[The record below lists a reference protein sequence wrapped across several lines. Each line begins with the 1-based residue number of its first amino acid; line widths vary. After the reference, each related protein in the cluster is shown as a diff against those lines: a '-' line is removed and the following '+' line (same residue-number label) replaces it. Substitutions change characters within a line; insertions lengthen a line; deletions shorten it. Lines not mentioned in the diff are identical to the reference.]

1 MNQNK
6 DTINDVNTSNN
17 TTSDT
22 NAKNGKTS
30 SDTDTTTNTAKDTTN
45 TAKDT
50 TNTKDTINTTKDTI
64 NDVNTSNDNTALS
77 VKLISESPVGIIM
90 SDVET
95 HEIYYTNE
103 AFRRIMHLS
112 DDNYLGKK
120 CYKYVRNDDE
130 PCSNCAAH
138 KLKIG
143 ESCERINSFPQDGIY
158 LSTRSR
164 LTTWNGHKV
173 LVEYNTDVTS
183 TYLQHIMEQDLLN
196 RVPGGIGICEN
207 SRDKVRVLYLNDGYY
222 QIIVQTREE
231 RGTDQTRELFKYVH
245 PDDVIRIKEL
255 GEALE
260 KGSDLESCDYR
271 IMCGERGYRWIHIV
285 SSVIKRENGVITTYC
300 NYTDVDD
307 AVRSRAK
314 LEKANSELNTQYKRE
329 LARRKE
335 MEKNCLFTDCFN
347 VTQNHMV
354 SSSTQQGE
362 GKGEGKSE
370 GKGDVKSDISKY
382 NLEDVMNSSL
392 DSIPLEEDK
401 ERFRQVYD
409 RKGMMERFERGE
421 KDSNI
426 EYRSTGHDGRL
437 HWMRAATS
445 MMEDPTTSDLLV
457 YTYIYDIDEEKK
469 RQLAIEQVTDEE
481 IEYVLLVDTHNEAT
495 IIVDLNP
502 VMVRVETDK
511 TIVYHIIPNSP
522 HFDHVLDSDRQSVQD
537 FYNIDK
543 IRKQLEGK
551 TIVSNIYSCL
561 TSAGAATRKEER
573 AFYLDETKD
582 NIVIVRRDITES
594 YDKEQEQKENLQK
607 ALDAA
612 NAANKAKSEFLSRM
626 SHDIR
631 NPMNEIVGMTR
642 LVRDSKT
649 SDERNHYLAQLDASS
664 TYFLG
669 LLNDILTMSKITEGK
684 ITLNPEA
691 VKTAEFMEQILIMV
705 RAQADEKG
713 VNFEVRFADGPEVP
727 YQFFDTL
734 RVRQILYNILNN
746 AVKFTHR
753 GGHVVYTAGHV
764 ERMGK
769 IWCRHVIED
778 NGVGMSPEFLTTVF
792 TPFVQEENSESGFA
806 TGTGL
811 GLSIC
816 KQLCD
821 LMGGSIQVESKL
833 GKGTTFTVE
842 IPTTQLT
849 EEEYAKQI
857 TRASG
862 YIGTAKGTGVLKGK
876 KVIIC
881 EDHPVN
887 REILEKLLA
896 KKGVITL
903 SAENGRDGVELF
915 TKSKE
920 GEINA
925 ILMDIRMPVMD
936 GLTAAK
942 AIRGLDRPDAA
953 KVPII
958 AISANAFQED
968 LRASADAGM
977 NDHLAKPVDPDK
989 LYEVLTRWTEK

>member
-1 MNQNK
+1 
-6 DTINDVNTSNN
+6 
-17 TTSDT
+17 
-22 NAKNGKTS
+22 
-30 SDTDTTTNTAKDTTN
+30 
-45 TAKDT
+45 
-50 TNTKDTINTTKDTI
+50 
-64 NDVNTSNDNTALS
+64 
-77 VKLISESPVGIIM
+77 
-90 SDVET
+90 
-95 HEIYYTNE
+95 
-103 AFRRIMHLS
+103 
-112 DDNYLGKK
+112 
-120 CYKYVRNDDE
+120 
-130 PCSNCAAH
+130 
-138 KLKIG
+138 
-143 ESCERINSFPQDGIY
+143 
-158 LSTRSR
+158 
-164 LTTWNGHKV
+164 
-173 LVEYNTDVTS
+173 
-183 TYLQHIMEQDLLN
+183 
-196 RVPGGIGICEN
+196 
-207 SRDKVRVLYLNDGYY
+207 
-222 QIIVQTREE
+222 
-231 RGTDQTRELFKYVH
+231 
-245 PDDVIRIKEL
+245 
-255 GEALE
+255 
-260 KGSDLESCDYR
+260 
-271 IMCGERGYRWIHIV
+271 
-285 SSVIKRENGVITTYC
+285 
-300 NYTDVDD
+300 
-307 AVRSRAK
+307 
-314 LEKANSELNTQYKRE
+314 
-329 LARRKE
+329 
-335 MEKNCLFTDCFN
+335 
-347 VTQNHMV
+347 
-354 SSSTQQGE
+354 
-362 GKGEGKSE
+362 
-370 GKGDVKSDISKY
+370 
-382 NLEDVMNSSL
+382 
-392 DSIPLEEDK
+392 
-401 ERFRQVYD
+401 
-409 RKGMMERFERGE
+409 
-421 KDSNI
+421 
-426 EYRSTGHDGRL
+426 
-437 HWMRAATS
+437 
-445 MMEDPTTSDLLV
+445 
-457 YTYIYDIDEEKK
+457 
-469 RQLAIEQVTDEE
+469 
-481 IEYVLLVDTHNEAT
+481 
-495 IIVDLNP
+495 
-502 VMVRVETDK
+502 
-511 TIVYHIIPNSP
+511 
-522 HFDHVLDSDRQSVQD
+522 
-537 FYNIDK
+537 
-543 IRKQLEGK
+543 
-551 TIVSNIYSCL
+551 
-561 TSAGAATRKEER
+561 
-573 AFYLDETKD
+573 
-582 NIVIVRRDITES
+582 
-594 YDKEQEQKENLQK
+594 
-607 ALDAA
+607 
-612 NAANKAKSEFLSRM
+612 M

-664 TYFLG
+664 TYLLG

-705 RAQADEKG
+705 RAQADEKR
-713 VNFEVRFADGPEVP
+713 VNFEVRFANGPEVP

-862 YIGTAKGTGVLKGK
+862 YIGTVKGTDVLKGK
-876 KVIIC
+876 KIIIC

-925 ILMDIRMPVMD
+925 ILMDIRMPVID

-942 AIRGLDRPDAA
+942 AIRGLDRQDAA

-968 LRASADAGM
+968 LRTSVDAGM